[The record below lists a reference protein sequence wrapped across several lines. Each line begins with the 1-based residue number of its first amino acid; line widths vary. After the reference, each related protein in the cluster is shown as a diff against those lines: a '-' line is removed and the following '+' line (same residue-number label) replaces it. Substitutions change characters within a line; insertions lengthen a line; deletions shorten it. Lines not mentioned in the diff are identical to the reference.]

1 MGQHL
6 LPKKT
11 SDFFT
16 TRQDARDSSIEF
28 KNYRQ
33 SNMSGYDGD
42 DGVSKRLNI
51 LKGESSKKS

>member
-1 MGQHL
+1 MLIKQSG
-6 LPKKT
+6 
-11 SDFFT
+11 DFFT

-51 LKGESSKKS
+51 LKGESLKKS